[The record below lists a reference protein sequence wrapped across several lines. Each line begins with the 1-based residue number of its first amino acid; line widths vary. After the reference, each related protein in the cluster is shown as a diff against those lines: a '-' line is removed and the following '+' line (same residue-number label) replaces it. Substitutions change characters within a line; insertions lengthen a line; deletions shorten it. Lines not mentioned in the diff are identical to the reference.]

1 VKSWF
6 ARPADAGPVPPDD
19 EQPEMARR
27 LTPADRACCC
37 PARPVVTVVIPA
49 GRGRPHPVDLL
60 LCGHHYRASLAA
72 LRAAG
77 AGVYDNTGALIMAGE
92 EQPAASR
99 EPAAARTDHPYRAPV
114 AGRQD

>member
-6 ARPADAGPVPPDD
+6 ARPAGAGPVPPDD
-19 EQPEMARR
+19 ELPERPRR
-27 LTPADRACCC
+27 FTLADRACCC
-37 PARPVVTVVIPA
+37 PARPVVTVVIRA

-72 LRAAG
+72 LHAAG
-77 AGVYDNTGALIMAGE
+77 AAVYDNTGALIMTGA
-92 EQPAASR
+92 EQPPESR
-99 EPAAARTDHPYRAPV
+99 EPIAAGTKHPYRAPV

>member
-6 ARPADAGPVPPDD
+6 AYPAGAGPVPPDD
-19 EQPEMARR
+19 ELPDTPRR

-49 GRGRPHPVDLL
+49 GRECPHPVELL

-72 LRAAG
+72 LHAAG
-77 AGVYDNTGALIMAGE
+77 AGVYDNTGALIMAGHK
-92 EQPAASR
+92 QPPVSR
-99 EPAAARTDHPYRAPV
+99 EPRRLTGARR
-114 AGRQD
+114 GRP

>member
-6 ARPADAGPVPPDD
+6 AHPAGAGPVPPDD
-19 EQPEMARR
+19 ELPG
-27 LTPADRACCC
+27 TPGRFTLADRACCC

-49 GRGRPHPVDLL
+49 SRERPHPVDLL

-77 AGVYDNTGALIMAGE
+77 AAVYDSTGALIMTGE
-92 EQPAASR
+92 EQPPVSR
-99 EPAAARTDHPYRAPV
+99 EPIAATTDHPHRAPV
-114 AGRQD
+114 ADRQD